1 MYTSCSSTM
10 SSGSTVRRIRPQNPS
25 NNNAPLRDVHVS
37 SRFSSDKA
45 VTNPPSTIPA
55 NSQANLFIHQSQNV
69 SRYEGSQHTWNGPGN
84 QSQHPQ
90 HAHDLRPQ
98 PTRQVYPEFLSFSK
112 TALLQLNWAWEGL
125 KDSFR
130 WNHVVNIVISDGE
143 IRAHML
149 KSLILNSLGLFSIFV
164 FDLIILPLLH
174 RKASPSSI
182 VSTWGVY
189 QLFWVLPVVGG
200 SLYFNGIWCS
210 TIADKLY
217 TLQHGRQ
224 STIPTTYTGFITS
237 IASSAYRVILIVT
250 SLAVSW
256 SLSYIP
262 FVGSTLSFIFVC
274 WVDSYYCFEFV
285 WRAKG
290 LSLAARVRYLE
301 ERWAYF
307 LAFGLPT
314 TALCYLGNSLVNV
327 AIFAL
332 IFPSYIILAMYAHPT
347 PTQPYSPAP
356 PVLSRTTGETIYP
369 LPSPL
374 VPVRLPVF
382 QLVIWINDWVIRG
395 IDVMTG
401 GRRRPST
408 ASRKQWYGDDEHA
421 ESGLPLK
428 APGRSAG
435 NDSSSLRQRTHVE

>member
-1 MYTSCSSTM
+1 M
-10 SSGSTVRRIRPQNPS
+10 SSGSAVRRIRPQNPS

-143 IRAHML
+143 IRAH
-149 KSLILNSLGLFSIFV
+149 S
-164 FDLIILPLLH
+164 
-174 RKASPSSI
+174 
-182 VSTWGVY
+182 
-189 QLFWVLPVVGG
+189 
-200 SLYFNGIWCS
+200 
-210 TIADKLY
+210 
-217 TLQHGRQ
+217 
-224 STIPTTYTGFITS
+224 
-237 IASSAYRVILIVT
+237 
-250 SLAVSW
+250 
-256 SLSYIP
+256 
-262 FVGSTLSFIFVC
+262 STLSFIFVC